1 MSNITCKHCQI
12 SFDEKVMIKEKE
24 ELFFCC
30 KGCQG
35 IYHLLKDENLDS
47 FYDKLGNKTL
57 ESAKT
62 YSNDDLKEFDQ
73 KSFYDNYV
81 KITSDGFES
90 VNLIIEG
97 IHCAACIWLN
107 EKILL
112 ETQGIIE
119 ANINFTNNKAR
130 IIFDINEIKLSEI
143 IKKIRS
149 VGYNAY
155 AYDSSEA
162 SEKTLKAKKDYFI
175 KMMIAVFSSVN
186 IMMLGVAKY
195 TGFFTGIHDD
205 IKEMIHMAEF
215 LLSTPVLFYCGA
227 IFFKGA
233 YYSLKNK
240 IINMDFL
247 VASGATLSYI
257 YSLYILFGGAGESY
271 FDSVTMIITF
281 VLVGKYLE
289 VIGKDSA
296 SDTLAK
302 IKSKIPISATIIKND
317 LKTDVSIA
325 NIKVGD
331 IIELKTGE
339 KASVDGILLDYK
351 TCFDESSISGESN
364 AINKIKNDFIYSSS
378 VNLDKLIR
386 YKAIKTYEDS
396 TLNSIVTL
404 IEDSLASKPKIEEKA
419 NEFSRIF
426 SIIILS
432 LSFLTFCVWYF
443 LGLDFGFSYENTSVF
458 EKSFIVAISVIVIA
472 CPCALAL
479 ATPMASLIGISLL
492 AKKSLLFKEA
502 KFLEV
507 IAKAD
512 TIVIDKTGTL
522 TKGILSVINYEIY
535 NRDKIYMDLLYS
547 LLNSSNHP
555 ISKAVKNKLRD
566 LNKDLNN
573 LDLKDVHTLQ
583 AKGMSANYSN
593 NDSTYDLVG
602 GNEDLLKEN
611 NIVYSQK
618 ISNTLYVFCVNGN
631 IIAKFELEDE
641 LKDNADSFV
650 SYAKENNLDLIILS
664 GDNESAVKKIAK
676 QVNID
681 KYLFKVNPIEKAD
694 YISKLKNEGKKVIMI
709 GDGINDSIALSRAD
723 VSISM
728 GSGTDI
734 SILVSDVILLN
745 NSLESLKDTIYISK
759 RTYSFIKQNLLISL
773 VYNMITVPLAVFG
786 LVIPLVAA
794 LSMSLSSLLVVLN
807 SLRIKENKFK

>member
-1 MSNITCKHCQI
+1 MLNITCKHCQI

-57 ESAKT
+57 ASAKT

-119 ANINFTNNKAR
+119 ANINFTNNKAK
-130 IIFDINEIKLSEI
+130 IIFDKNEIELSEI
-143 IKKIRS
+143 INKIRS

-155 AYDSSEA
+155 AFDSSLS

-205 IKEMIHMAEF
+205 IKDMIHLAEF

-302 IKSKIPISATIIKND
+302 IKSKIPISATIIKNN

-339 KASVDGILLDYK
+339 KASVDGILLDYE

-386 YKAIKTYEDS
+386 YKASKTYEDS

-404 IEDSLASKPKIEEKA
+404 IEDSLSSKPKIEEKA
-419 NEFSRIF
+419 NEFSKIF

-432 LSFLTFCVWYF
+432 LSFITFCVWYF
-443 LGLDFGFSYENTSVF
+443 LGLDLGFSYENTSVF

-807 SLRIKENKFK
+807 SLRISQNKFK

>member
-1 MSNITCKHCQI
+1 MLNITCKHCQI

-57 ESAKT
+57 ASAKT

-119 ANINFTNNKAR
+119 ANINFTNNKAK
-130 IIFDINEIKLSEI
+130 IIFDKNEIELSEI
-143 IKKIRS
+143 INKIRS

-155 AYDSSEA
+155 AFDSSLS

-205 IKEMIHMAEF
+205 IKDMIHLAEF

-339 KASVDGILLDYK
+339 KASVDGILLDYE

-386 YKAIKTYEDS
+386 YKASKTYEDS

-404 IEDSLASKPKIEEKA
+404 IEDSLSSKPKIEEKA
-419 NEFSRIF
+419 NEFSKIF

-432 LSFLTFCVWYF
+432 LSFITFCVWYF
-443 LGLDFGFSYENTSVF
+443 LGLDLGFSYENTSVF

-535 NRDKIYMDLLYS
+535 YRDKIYMDLLYS

-555 ISKAVKNKLRD
+555 ISKAVKSKVTD
-566 LNKDLNN
+566 LHKNLNN
-573 LDLKDVHTLQ
+573 LDLKDIHTLQ
-583 AKGMSANYSN
+583 SKGMKANYSDHN
-593 NDSTYDLVG
+593 ITYNLFG
-602 GNEDLLKEN
+602 GNEDLLIEN

-618 ISNTLYVFCVNGN
+618 ISNTLYVFCVNN
-631 IIAKFELEDE
+631 KIIAKFELEDE

-664 GDNESAVKKIAK
+664 GDNEEAVKKISK
-676 QVNID
+676 QVNIE

-694 YISKLKNEGKKVIMI
+694 YISKLKNDGKKVIMI

-807 SLRIKENKFK
+807 SLRISQNKFK